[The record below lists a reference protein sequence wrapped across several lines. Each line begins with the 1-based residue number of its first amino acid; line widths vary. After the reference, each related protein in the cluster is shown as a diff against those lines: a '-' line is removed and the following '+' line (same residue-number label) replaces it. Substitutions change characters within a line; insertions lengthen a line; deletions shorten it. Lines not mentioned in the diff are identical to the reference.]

1 MGWETSQDARFSLFG
16 AAIPPTL
23 LPALR
28 SKTVTRSAA
37 GPVAATC
44 ALNEVLFY
52 NFHTSF
58 PALTP
63 MYENMRCTLTY
74 LMSGNLSELIQGRTS
89 VSSVDYNILETTNNV
104 FNVLIQYFFI
114 HSSLQYNVSPRHNF
128 LQVGFKQIRL
138 DEDDDV
144 DLDFYEKKF

>member
-1 MGWETSQDARFSLFG
+1 
-16 AAIPPTL
+16 
-23 LPALR
+23 
-28 SKTVTRSAA
+28 
-37 GPVAATC
+37 
-44 ALNEVLFY
+44 
-52 NFHTSF
+52 
-58 PALTP
+58 
-63 MYENMRCTLTY
+63 
-74 LMSGNLSELIQGRTS
+74 MSGNLSELIQGRTS